1 MVARPEVRAWRPPVR
16 GIVEVFHARFADHS
30 YPMHTHDSWTLLL
43 VDDGMVR
50 YELDRHEHGALNNL
64 VTLLPPH
71 VPHNGSPATPQGFR
85 KRVLYLDTAILG
97 ENLIGLA
104 VDTPALH
111 DPGLRRQIHA
121 LHTALEVPG
130 EELAAEG
137 LLALVHERLHGHL
150 RQEPPPAVAGS
161 DSRGLAHRLRDLL
174 NDRYVDGVSLDEAA
188 ALLHAH
194 PTHLIRAFGRE
205 FGMAP
210 HQYLTGRRI
219 DLARH
224 LLLEGLPARH
234 VAAASGFYDQSH
246 LTRHFKKVLGTT
258 PGQYG
263 RRSTTT

>member
-16 GIVEVFHARFADHS
+16 GIVEVFHASFTDHS

-50 YELDRHEHGALNNL
+50 YDLDRHEHGALNHL

-71 VPHNGSPATPQGFR
+71 VPHNGSPATSHGFR
-85 KRVLYLDTAILG
+85 KRVLYLDTTILSESLAG
-97 ENLIGLA
+97 IA
-104 VDTPALH
+104 VDSPALN
-111 DPGLRRQIHA
+111 DPGLRRQIHT

-130 EELAAEG
+130 AELAAES
-137 LLALVHERLHGHL
+137 LLALIRERLRGHL
-150 RQEPPPAVAGS
+150 RQEPVPAVSGS

-174 NDRYVDGVSLDEAA
+174 NDRYVGGISLDEAA
-188 ALLHAH
+188 GLLHAH
-194 PTHLIRAFGRE
+194 PTHLIRAFSRE

-258 PGQYG
+258 PGRY
-263 RRSTTT
+263 RVR